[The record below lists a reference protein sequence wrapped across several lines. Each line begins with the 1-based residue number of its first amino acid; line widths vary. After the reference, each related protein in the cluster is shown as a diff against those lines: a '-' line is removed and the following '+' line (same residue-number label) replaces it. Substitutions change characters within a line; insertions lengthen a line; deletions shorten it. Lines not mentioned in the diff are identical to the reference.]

1 MPDRRR
7 LGEIL
12 VDRGLVTEGGLQR
25 ALEEQ
30 SRTGEL
36 LGQILLQRGWLS
48 EDQLAEALAEQE
60 ASEQESFE
68 LQHGLRTGPAGEDG
82 DGEPPKED
90 DTPPPDLY
98 LVREAEGHEP
108 LFSAAS
114 FLDAADLALEAI
126 DERDPERLEIVRSQ
140 QGRFENVWSY
150 TRQGSAA

>member
-12 VDRGLVTEGGLQR
+12 VERGLVTEGGLER

-36 LGQILLQRGWLS
+36 LGRILLARGWLS
-48 EDQLAEALAEQE
+48 DDQLAEALAEQE

-68 LQHGLRTGPAGEDG
+68 LQHGLRTGPAREEG
-82 DGEPPKED
+82 DGEPGED
-90 DTPPPDLY
+90 ESPPPDLY
-98 LVREAEGHEP
+98 LVREAEGREP

-140 QGRFENVWSY
+140 EGRFENVWSY
-150 TRQGSAA
+150 TRQDSAA